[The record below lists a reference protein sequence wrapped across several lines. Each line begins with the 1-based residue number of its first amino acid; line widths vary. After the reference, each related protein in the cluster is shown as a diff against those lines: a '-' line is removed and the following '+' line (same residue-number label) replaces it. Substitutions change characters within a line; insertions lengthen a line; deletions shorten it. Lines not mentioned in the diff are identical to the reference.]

1 MLEDINF
8 SAKFPSLAENVY
20 LNTAAEGIPP
30 RSVRDT
36 LIRYAADKESG
47 MDGRKA
53 LFAEFEKCQESAA
66 ALFSLTKDEISFCSS
81 TSEAYNLLST
91 AVDFGENG
99 EAVICDLDFP
109 AGATPW
115 IVPLHPPTVR
125 LWQNYKGVPNLEE
138 LAELLNENTKLVQLS
153 LVSFLTGWRLDW
165 PAVRD
170 LVRSKAP
177 NAILAVDT
185 TQAAGRVELDCLDAD
200 CIFASSYKW
209 LLGTHGSC
217 VVIVREHAKEKVT
230 AHAGGWYHLAN
241 AFDADR
247 FERAEPFSGAPSFA
261 VGMPAFPAIYALR
274 EGIDFIRETGVKNIA
289 AHADPLIAKTHQSI
303 AELGFRT
310 MSPPQ
315 PGNSS
320 GILAFQTEDD
330 AELNAFLLERNI
342 HVMHQAGRIR
352 VAIHGYNSESDIDA
366 FLGALRDFQ
375 KAK

>member
-1 MLEDINF
+1 MLRLFGLRLQSGMLEDINF

-30 RSVRDT
+30 RSVRDA
-36 LIRYAADKESG
+36 LLRYAADKESG

-91 AVDFGENG
+91 AVDFGKNG

-115 IVPLHPPTVR
+115 IVPLHPPKVR
-125 LWQNYKGVPNLEE
+125 LWQNHKGVPNPEE
-138 LAELLNENTKLVQLS
+138 LAGLLNENTKLVQLS

-217 VVIVREHAKEKVT
+217 VVIVRDHAKKKVT
-230 AHAGGWYHLAN
+230 ARAGGWY
-241 AFDADR
+241 
-247 FERAEPFSGAPSFA
+247 
-261 VGMPAFPAIYALR
+261 
-274 EGIDFIRETGVKNIA
+274 
-289 AHADPLIAKTHQSI
+289 
-303 AELGFRT
+303 
-310 MSPPQ
+310 PPRKC
-315 PGNSS
+315 
-320 GILAFQTEDD
+320 L
-330 AELNAFLLERNI
+330 
-342 HVMHQAGRIR
+342 
-352 VAIHGYNSESDIDA
+352 
-366 FLGALRDFQ
+366 
-375 KAK
+375 